1 MSHSFLRAGAAA
13 LIVAAGLA
21 LAQPAPKDQPA
32 KEPASKDPADT
43 ATKSPAAWPEAKKKE
58 LFAKNDLRGKP
69 APKLVV
75 EKWLSA
81 EPKTEGK
88 VLLVDFW
95 ATWCGPCR
103 ALTPEL
109 DKFSKTFGEDLV
121 VIGISDEAEGKVR
134 PYMDEKKV
142 TYAMATDTKGAMK
155 KEVGVRGIPHVL
167 LISSDG
173 IVRWQGFPGD
183 DTDPLNEAVIRAVIE
198 ADKAAKAD
206 REKAEQDAKDRSGK
220 KKPAEKKPAEKNSR

>member
-13 LIVAAGLA
+13 LLVAAGLA
-21 LAQPAPKDQPA
+21 FAQPAPKEAAPKQPA
-32 KEPASKDPADT
+32 AKDPAPT
-43 ATKSPAAWPEAKKKE
+43 TPAPAAAWPEAKKKK

-69 APKLVV
+69 APKLAV
-75 EKWLSA
+75 EKWLNA

-109 DKFSKTFGEDLV
+109 ERFSKTFGDDLA
-121 VIGISDEAEGKVR
+121 VIGISDEPESKVR

-142 TYAMATDTKGAMK
+142 SYSMAIDTKGAMK
-155 KEVGVRGIPHVL
+155 KEVGVEGIPHVL

-173 IVRWQGFPGD
+173 VVRWQGFPGD
-183 DTDPLNEAVIRAVIE
+183 TTDPLNEAVIRSVIE
-198 ADKAAKAD
+198 ADKAAKAE

-220 KKPAEKKPAEKNSR
+220 KKPAEKKNR